1 MESHLGE
8 EENEIVF
15 FDDSAG
21 HEDQGEERSQQSWN
35 IIFQVKLTIL
45 FLVNFTYDSKSRG
58 FFFWWMMKL
67 LSEINSRSSRFW
79 PHTKKKKKKKYFFIY
94 QM

>member
-35 IIFQVKLTIL
+35 IISQVKLTIL

-58 FFFWWMMKL
+58 FFFFDEWWNCYLK
-67 LSEINSRSSRFW
+67 SIHAAVASG
-79 PHTKKKKKKKYFFIY
+79 HTQKRKRKIVFF
-94 QM
+94 

>member
-21 HEDQGEERSQQSWN
+21 HEDQGEERSQQS
-35 IIFQVKLTIL
+35 
-45 FLVNFTYDSKSRG
+45 
-58 FFFWWMMKL
+58 
-67 LSEINSRSSRFW
+67 
-79 PHTKKKKKKKYFFIY
+79 
-94 QM
+94 